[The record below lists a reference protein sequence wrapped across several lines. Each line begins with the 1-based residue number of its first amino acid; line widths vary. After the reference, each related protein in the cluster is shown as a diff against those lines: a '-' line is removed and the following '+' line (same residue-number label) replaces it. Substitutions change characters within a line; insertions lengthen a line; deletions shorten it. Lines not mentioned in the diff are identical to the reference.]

1 MEDENGLDL
10 GLGLSCGG
18 SAGKLKGK
26 SGTGTSDST
35 AEEDRG
41 SRIVGDFKDFLQS
54 GSQKQDSGAG
64 SQSDSAKPP
73 ENFFSDL
80 SKASSDADASVN
92 LSGKGQ
98 WVAGIYRPS
107 ESNGETQTETSNK
120 RRMPF
125 DEINYQNKHG
135 REVNYGDVHDKPK
148 SSYISITT
156 EDGSA
161 ADNED
166 VADSEVEG
174 STSRLAQHHDDGSK
188 RFNPELA
195 KEAHGFSDR
204 RPAELQNQ
212 KRFHTP
218 SENEFKLGNPGYGIP
233 FSIQPMNMVNGS
245 QSVPPR
251 DSNSTATPGP
261 TGYPPAGVIQ
271 PVTSANLPMMF
282 GYPSV
287 QLPTMDKDHPWG
299 LIPHPQQPHS
309 SYVGKV
315 PPNLAS
321 NQVVS
326 RTSPEVTQY
335 GGRMPE
341 LVKGEEKQHRSE
353 EASSTRTEEDV
364 KGTAEGFSIDYTT
377 IKQGIAA
384 EVKFGG
390 CGSYPNLPW
399 VSTTGPGPNGR
410 TISGV
415 TYRFSLNQIKIVCA
429 CHGSHMSPEEFV
441 RHAAEEPAN
450 PDGGA
455 GLSTFPNNNPAA
467 SAQS

>member
-299 LIPHPQQPHS
+299 LIPHAQQPHS

-410 TISGV
+410 TIS
-415 TYRFSLNQIKIVCA
+415 
-429 CHGSHMSPEEFV
+429 
-441 RHAAEEPAN
+441 EEPAN

>member
-18 SAGKLKGK
+18 SGGKLKGK
-26 SGTGTSDST
+26 SGTGTSDLT
-35 AEEDRG
+35 AEDDKG
-41 SRIVGDFKDFLQS
+41 SRIVGDFNDFLHG

-64 SQSDSAKPP
+64 SQSDSVKPP
-73 ENFFSDL
+73 ENFFRDL
-80 SKASSDADASVN
+80 SKASNDADASVN
-92 LSGKGQ
+92 LSGKGP

-107 ESNGETQTETSNK
+107 ETNGENQAEMSNK

-135 REVNYGDVHDKPK
+135 REVNYRDVHDKPK

-174 STSRLAQHHDDGSK
+174 STSRLAQHHDDSSK

-218 SENEFKLGNPGYGIP
+218 PENEFKLGNSGYGIP
-233 FSIQPMNMVNGS
+233 FSIQPMNMVNVS
-245 QSVPPR
+245 QSVTPR
-251 DSNSTATPGP
+251 DSNSTPGTPC
-261 TGYPPAGVIQ
+261 YPPAGAIQ
-271 PVTSANLPMMF
+271 PVSPANLPMMF
-282 GYPSV
+282 GYSPV

-299 LIPHPQQPHS
+299 LVPHAQQPHS
-309 SYVGKV
+309 SYAGKV
-315 PPNLAS
+315 LPNLAS

-326 RTSPEVTQY
+326 CTSPEVTQY

-341 LVKGEEKQHRSE
+341 LVKSEEKQHRSE
-353 EASSTRTEEDV
+353 EGSSTRTEEDA
-364 KGTAEGFSIDYTT
+364 KGTAEGFSIDFSA
-377 IKQGIAA
+377 IKPGIAA
-384 EVKFGG
+384 DLKFGG

-415 TYRFSLNQIKIVCA
+415 TYRYSPNQIKIVCA
-429 CHGSHMSPEEFV
+429 CHGTHMSPDEFV

-455 GLSTFPNNNPAA
+455 GLSTLPNNNPAA